1 MVVEVLREDGSVWST
16 AVSQVFFSLSVT
28 FGIMTAYGS
37 YCPRGEPAYLNS
49 CVVGLSDTLFSLIS
63 GFAVFAALGHLAYLE
78 SVPIED
84 LSYRGFSL
92 VFGTWPVVLGQLPGG
107 IHWVRLLF
115 VDLFLLG
122 IDSAFSFIEG
132 FSTVFLD
139 TVYFQNTP
147 RWKLAGSLC
156 ILGWL
161 LSLMYATDAG
171 LVWLDVIDF
180 YINYT
185 MILVGFF
192 ESKCH
197 ACTDSAL

>member
-1 MVVEVLREDGSVWST
+1 MLWEYRIPCSVS
-16 AVSQVFFSLSVT
+16 SQALLS
-28 FGIMTAYGS
+28 S
-37 YCPRGEPAYLNS
+37 
-49 CVVGLSDTLFSLIS
+49 
-63 GFAVFAALGHLAYLE
+63 ALGHLAYLE
-78 SVPIED
+78 GVAVED
-84 LSYRGFSL
+84 LSYRGFSQ
-92 VFGTWPVVLGQLPGG
+92 VFGTWPVVLGQLRGG

-132 FSTVFLD
+132 FSTVLLD
-139 TVYFQNTP
+139 TVYFQCTP

-156 ILGWL
+156 IIGWL

-192 ESKCH
+192 ESKWC
-197 ACTDSAL
+197 ACVDRVS